1 MTIAPEDAYELHRH
15 VTSRRG
21 VVNLP
26 DERGARL
33 AAGPA
38 AAGQGPDH
46 GERCFVT
53 GLLADPAISFVK
65 GF

>member
-1 MTIAPEDAYELHRH
+1 
-15 VTSRRG
+15 

-26 DERGARL
+26 DERCARL